1 MPDIKLSDSELL
13 KYAVENGIIDAALLQ
28 DKIEMQKRKELLKK
42 HPYSIWE
49 GKNGYWNTYLP
60 YGNGRKLIKKKKRID
75 IENEVIDYWS
85 EKVLNSFKDRFI
97 IWISRQE
104 KCGRTD
110 NTISKYESDYKR
122 FFQGDKIESK
132 IGRAHV

>member
-49 GKNGYWNTYLP
+49 GKM
-60 YGNGRKLIKKKKRID
+60 D
-75 IENEVIDYWS
+75 IGTHICLMETEENS
-85 EKVLNSFKDRFI
+85 
-97 IWISRQE
+97 
-104 KCGRTD
+104 
-110 NTISKYESDYKR
+110 
-122 FFQGDKIESK
+122 
-132 IGRAHV
+132 